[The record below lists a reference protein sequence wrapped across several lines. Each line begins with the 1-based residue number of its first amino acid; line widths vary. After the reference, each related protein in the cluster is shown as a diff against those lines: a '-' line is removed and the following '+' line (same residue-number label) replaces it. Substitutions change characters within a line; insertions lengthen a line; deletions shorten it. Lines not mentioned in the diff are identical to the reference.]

1 MTIFSGFIEMPLRS
15 GLYRS
20 RSLQRMVFYNIGAD
34 ELDWN
39 WERSVDGGE
48 SGASAVADSLDAKM
62 VRWLNRRAR
71 VRAASPGAE
80 WPWFPARGIFSDRS
94 AVGRLCARSSRAGLC
109 GGGPSGWWRR
119 RATGWR

>member
-39 WERSVDGGE
+39 WERSVDSGE
-48 SGASAVADSLDAKM
+48 SGASAVADSLYAKM
-62 VRWLNRRAR
+62 VRWLNH
-71 VRAASPGAE
+71 
-80 WPWFPARGIFSDRS
+80 
-94 AVGRLCARSSRAGLC
+94 
-109 GGGPSGWWRR
+109 
-119 RATGWR
+119 